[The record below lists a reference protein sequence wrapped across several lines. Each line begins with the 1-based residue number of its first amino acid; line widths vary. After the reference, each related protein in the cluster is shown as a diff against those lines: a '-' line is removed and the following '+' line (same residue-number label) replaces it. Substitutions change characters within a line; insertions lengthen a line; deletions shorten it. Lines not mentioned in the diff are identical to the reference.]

1 MKRLLFILAL
11 SVSLGAVAYLV
22 SYGIAQ
28 RALCESPDWQ
38 SPTAW
43 MRQEF
48 HLNDAQYAQVKKME
62 SDYHPHCTIMCD
74 RIEQSHLALKKII
87 LASNGMTPDVQAALL
102 KDAAIQEECREDML
116 SHFYEVSQALPP
128 DQAKRYLEIMQA
140 HVVETENASQTAMLK
155 H

>member
-11 SVSLGAVAYLV
+11 SVSLGAAAYLI
-22 SYGIAQ
+22 SYHIAQ
-28 RALCESPDWQ
+28 SALCDSPDWQ

-74 RIEQSHLALKKII
+74 RIEQSHLALKKLI
-87 LASNGMTPDVQAALL
+87 LSSNGLTPEVQAALQN
-102 KDAAIQEECREDML
+102 DTAVQEQCREDML
-116 SHFYEVSQALPP
+116 RHFYEVSQALPP
-128 DQAKRYLEIMQA
+128 DQAQRYLAIMQTQ
-140 HVVETENASQTAMLK
+140 VVETENASQTAMLK